1 MLGRRDPQRRLFGAP
16 SLLGSAVS
24 HKLGFYG
31 KLASQGHTLFDD
43 EDFEGVYCANNGR
56 PSCPPSMLAMAR
68 LLQHYDGVSDAETV
82 ERCKYDLRWKTAL
95 DLELASIDAPFAKST
110 FQAFRVRLTLNRS
123 EGLVFERSVRAA
135 REAGLLPKCLQ
146 VALDS
151 SPVRGRGAVK
161 DTFNLLSDAIVAV
174 VRAVADRRGTTAGE
188 VAGKTRLQRH
198 VGSQS
203 IKGSEVV
210 DWEDQQAVGE
220 FLDGLLE
227 DCEQAVAVAED
238 AGCAGEEVALLRKVI
253 EQDVENGTSDG
264 PASIKQG
271 VARERTVS
279 VQDPDM
285 RHGRKSSGKVYSGH
299 KAHIAVEVSSG
310 VVTAVDMTAPS
321 GADGAQVKALL
332 DKTRQTTERP
342 VDLALG
348 DSAYSSRTALAEAAE
363 AEVEL
368 VSKMPSPPKGR
379 HGPGAFQVSED
390 GTAARCPAGIPSFRV
405 KRRGDGHLHEWSA
418 DSCAGCALRDACT
431 KASARTLLVP
441 PDFHERRRRER
452 HASSEEGRAL
462 LRRRVA
468 VEHAIGRVKNL
479 GAGAARCFGRSKTHA
494 QWLWTA
500 AVANLSLVWGK
511 EMLAL
516 SQTG

>member
-1 MLGRRDPQRRLFGAP
+1 
-16 SLLGSAVS
+16 LGSNAS
-24 HKLGFYG
+24 RDLGFYG
-31 KLASQGHTLFDD
+31 KLASRGHEFFNDD
-43 EDFEGVYCANNGR
+43 DFAAAYSENNGR
-56 PSCPPSMLAMAR
+56 PSCPPSILAMAR
-68 LLQHYDGVSDAETV
+68 LLQHYEGISDGETV

-95 DLELASIDAPFAKST
+95 DMELASVDALFAKST
-110 FQAFRVRLTLNRS
+110 FQAFRARLTLHGS
-123 EGLVFERSVRAA
+123 EGLVFERSVTAA
-135 REAGLLPKCLQ
+135 RDAGLLPEKLR

-174 VRAVADRRGTTAGE
+174 VRAVASEGGKTANE
-188 VAGKTRLQRH
+188 VAVEAKLERH
-198 VGSQS
+198 VAAES

-227 DCEQAVAVAED
+227 DCEQAVTIAKEAECATED
-238 AGCAGEEVALLRKVI
+238 AALLRKVV
-253 EQDVENGTSDG
+253 EQDVEVGGENG
-264 PASIKQG
+264 PPSIKRG

-279 VQDPDM
+279 VSDPDM

-299 KAHIAVEVSSG
+299 KAHVAVEVSSG
-310 VVTAVDMTAPS
+310 VITAVDMTPPS
-321 GADGAQVKALL
+321 GADGAQVKSLL
-332 DKTRQTTERP
+332 EKTEQITERT
-342 VDLALG
+342 VGQALG
-348 DSAYSSRTALAEAAE
+348 DSAYSSRTAIDEAAE

-390 GTAARCPAGIPSFRV
+390 GTLASCPAGISSSRV
-405 KRRGDGHLHEWSA
+405 KRSRAAHLHEWSA
-418 DSCAGCALRDACT
+418 DNCAGCALKNACT
-431 KASARTLLVP
+431 KARRRTLLVP

-452 HASSEEGRAL
+452 YASSEEGRAV

-479 GAGAARCFGRSKTHA
+479 GAGAARYFGRGKTRA

-500 AVANLSLVWGK
+500 AVANLSLVWGR
-511 EMLAL
+511 EVAV
-516 SQTG
+516 GA